1 MINKDFKRL
10 NLFIS
15 SSLTAVFE
23 AGINQIDRPS
33 FRQVLSPLAIL
44 VAYFISISVIHII
57 KNLAKSL
64 QIKNLEEEIAFWGN
78 NQNKVEECK
87 AEIIKLKR
95 ERSKLDL
102 FF

>member
-1 MINKDFKRL
+1 MVNKDLKKL

-44 VAYFISISVIHII
+44 VAYFTSILIIHTI
-57 KNLAKSL
+57 KNLSKNM
-64 QIKNLEEEIAFWGN
+64 QIKNLEEEIASWGD
-78 NQNKVEECK
+78 NQDKIKECK

-95 ERSKLDL
+95 ERSKIEIFL
-102 FF
+102 